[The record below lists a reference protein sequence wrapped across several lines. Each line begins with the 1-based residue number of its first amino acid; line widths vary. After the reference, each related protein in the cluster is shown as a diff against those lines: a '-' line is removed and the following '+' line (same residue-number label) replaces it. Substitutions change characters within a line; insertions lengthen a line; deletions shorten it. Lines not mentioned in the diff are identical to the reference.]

1 MLTYILIALLALA
14 IGYGIASLR
23 FAKDRTALSE
33 TRATLAAERRA
44 TAEAAERREAEHRR
58 EMESLRTEFRN
69 IAADSLRQQSEDLR
83 LRHVAQLDDLL
94 HPLGEDIEQFRT
106 QFLRNH
112 AAMERYVEELIRQ
125 TTMVGREA
133 DALARAL
140 KGQNK
145 LQGNWGEA
153 VLKNILEVSGLT
165 EGRDFTI
172 QDATTD
178 EQGRRFIPDVVVH
191 LPGDRHVIIDSKVSL
206 TAYAD
211 ACAAEDVAER
221 DNLLR
226 EHVQSVRRHIRE
238 LSQKDYGRKVKGSIG
253 YVLMFIPNEAAY
265 MAALTTEPKLSA
277 EAYAQRVI
285 LLNPSNL
292 LMALQLAYNLWQSEM
307 QSRSVN
313 EIVQSAEKLYKK
325 FTLFATNFVQI
336 GRSLRQLQDTYDRAD
351 KQLHTGRGNIVAQL
365 EGWRKK
371 GLNPASQMPA
381 ELAAEESSV
390 TETEA
395 ENSNSANRPTNSEE

>member
-1 MLTYILIALLALA
+1 MLTYILIALLALLV
-14 IGYGIASLR
+14 GYGIATLR
-23 FAKDRTALSE
+23 FAKDRTTLSE

-44 TAEAAERREAEHRR
+44 TAEAAKQRETEHQR
-58 EMESLRTEFRN
+58 EVEALRTEFRN
-69 IAADSLRQQSEDLR
+69 IANDSLRHQSEDLR

-94 HPLGEDIEQFRT
+94 HPLGEDIEKFRT
-106 QFLRNH
+106 QFLQNN

-133 DALARAL
+133 DTLARAL

-145 LQGNWGEA
+145 IQGNWGEA

-211 ACAAEDVAER
+211 ACAADKADER
-221 DNLLR
+221 ANLLR

-238 LSQKDYGRKVKGSIG
+238 LSQKDYGRIVKGSIG
-253 YVLMFIPNEAAY
+253 YVLMLIPNEAAY

-277 EAYAQRVI
+277 EAYAQRII
-285 LLNPSNL
+285 LLNPTNL

-307 QSRSVN
+307 QSRSVA
-313 EIVQSAEKLYKK
+313 EIYQSAEKLYKK
-325 FTLFATNFVQI
+325 FTLFANNFVQI
-336 GRSLRQLQDTYDRAD
+336 GRNLRQLQETYDRAD

-371 GLNPASQMPA
+371 GLNPSSQIPS
-381 ELAAEESSV
+381 ELAAADDENDIA
-390 TETEA
+390 EA
-395 ENSNSANRPTNSEE
+395 ETTEMPT

>member
-1 MLTYILIALLALA
+1 M
-14 IGYGIASLR
+14 
-23 FAKDRTALSE
+23 
-33 TRATLAAERRA
+33 
-44 TAEAAERREAEHRR
+44 
-58 EMESLRTEFRN
+58 
-69 IAADSLRQQSEDLR
+69 
-83 LRHVAQLDDLL
+83 
-94 HPLGEDIEQFRT
+94 
-106 QFLRNH
+106 
-112 AAMERYVEELIRQ
+112 
-125 TTMVGREA
+125 
-133 DALARAL
+133 
-140 KGQNK
+140 
-145 LQGNWGEA
+145 
-153 VLKNILEVSGLT
+153 
-165 EGRDFTI
+165 
-172 QDATTD
+172 
-178 EQGRRFIPDVVVH
+178 
-191 LPGDRHVIIDSKVSL
+191 SL

-381 ELAAEESSV
+381 ELAAEESSA

>member
-1 MLTYILIALLALA
+1 MLTYILIALLALLV
-14 IGYGIASLR
+14 GYGIATLR

-44 TAEAAERREAEHRR
+44 TTEAAERLEAEHQR
-58 EMESLRTEFRN
+58 EVEALRTEFRN
-69 IAADSLRQQSEDLR
+69 IAHESLRQQSEDLR
-83 LRHVAQLDDLL
+83 LRHAAQLDDLL
-94 HPLGEDIEQFRT
+94 HPLGEDIEKFRT
-106 QFLRNH
+106 QFLQNN

-125 TTMVGREA
+125 TTQVGREA

-153 VLKNILEVSGLT
+153 VLKNILEASGLT

-172 QDATTD
+172 QDARTD
-178 EQGRRFIPDVVVH
+178 ERGRRFIPDVVVH
-191 LPGDRHVIIDSKVSL
+191 LPDNRHLVIDSKVSL
-206 TAYAD
+206 TAYTD
-211 ACAAEDVAER
+211 ACAADDAAER

-238 LSQKDYGRKVKGSIG
+238 LSLKDYGRIVKGSIG

-277 EAYAQRVI
+277 EAYAQRII
-285 LLNPSNL
+285 LLNPTNL

-313 EIVQSAEKLYKK
+313 EIYLSAEKLYKK
-325 FTLFATNFVQI
+325 FTLFANNFVQI

-351 KQLHTGRGNIVAQL
+351 KQLHTGRGNIVSQL
-365 EGWRKK
+365 EGWRTK
-371 GLNPASQMPA
+371 GLNPAAQMPA
-381 ELAAEESSV
+381 ELAPADEE
-390 TETEA
+390 TRETESEIA
-395 ENSNSANRPTNSEE
+395 DANTK